1 MILHGIKTTDYNLPL
16 YPAARA
22 SRPPLPVSSLLAA
35 ERGRQVGLNMVDL
48 SGVAEIKCS
57 KCNNVFDVDGS
68 DIYVEAIGS
77 DEKNMACGT
86 FLYMLITYF
95 SSILK
100 SYLYRHHP

>member
-1 MILHGIKTTDYNLPL
+1 
-16 YPAARA
+16 
-22 SRPPLPVSSLLAA
+22 
-35 ERGRQVGLNMVDL
+35 MVDL

-86 FLYMLITYF
+86 FYTPYAKKLILIII
-95 SSILK
+95 SIG
-100 SYLYRHHP
+100 